1 MQYMVDVSSGKF
13 CCCLKHR
20 SYITSSNFR
29 PLLPTNFPPV
39 SYFASDKKDFG
50 LFLKNLRRPYSACC
64 ESIKILFSDQATKIY
79 LLVYGFVG
87 HIKEKSLRAFLV
99 KKNTNYQQKGQRNL
113 EKVDN
118 ITKESV
124 KFNQVL

>member
-1 MQYMVDVSSGKF
+1 MQYMVDGSSGKF
-13 CCCLKHR
+13 FCLKHR

-29 PLLPTNFPPV
+29 PLLPTNFPPI

-87 HIKEKSLRAFLV
+87 HINEKSLRAFLV
-99 KKNTNYQQKGQRNL
+99 KNNTNYQ
-113 EKVDN
+113 
-118 ITKESV
+118 
-124 KFNQVL
+124 